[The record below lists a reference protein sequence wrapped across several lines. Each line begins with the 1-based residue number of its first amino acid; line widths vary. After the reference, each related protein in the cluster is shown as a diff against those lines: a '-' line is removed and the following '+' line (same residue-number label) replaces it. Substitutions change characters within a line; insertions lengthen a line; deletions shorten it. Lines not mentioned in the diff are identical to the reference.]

1 MKVFSATD
9 IGQKRQMNQDYIYTS
24 VEPVGNLPNLLWW
37 PTAWADIT
45 PGTSRP
51 AAVFLCWWILLK
63 RIKF

>member
-24 VEPVGNLPNLLWW
+24 VEPVETCRIFLWW

-45 PGTSRP
+45 PGDFASRCS
-51 AAVFLCWWILLK
+51 VSVLVDTV
-63 RIKF
+63 